1 MIDVLLRHLKF
12 KGSVGA
18 SARLK
23 IISLWQAIG
32 RTGEVAL
39 ASFTTARWNDIID
52 NIEFV
57 WRDEKNGKEYLMSF
71 FTDFLSYKLS
81 FYHALGCHIVLGGLE
96 NGYST
101 SMNREDEWLF
111 PDLAAVRKH
120 SPPLIKLFDEIR
132 KECPQMIDATRKS
145 IFFPQKLQYTN
156 D

>member
-1 MIDVLLRHLKF
+1 MISVLLREEKF
-12 KGSVGA
+12 KGLLGA
-18 SARLK
+18 SGRLK

-57 WRDEKNGKEYLMSF
+57 WREDKGGKEYLMSF

-81 FYHALGCHIVLGGLE
+81 FYHALGCHILLGGLE
-96 NGYST
+96 YGYST
-101 SMNREDEWLF
+101 VMSRDDEWLF

-120 SPPLIKLFDEIR
+120 SAPLIKLFDDIR
-132 KECPQMIDATRKS
+132 KVCPHMDDATRKS
-145 IFFPQKLQYTN
+145 SQLKLLYYL
-156 D
+156 